1 VWQALDARARRD
13 IYGALHRYFDAAP
26 RPPAWENVASLED
39 LTPGIELFHTLI
51 GLERYEDAFVVFQDH
66 LEHATLYRL
75 SANRQRAE
83 LLERLFPAGMETL
96 PRLAGTQR
104 QSDTLNELALTYKNS
119 GEPGRAEPLF
129 RRAVEIYERDNDGTD
144 AAVALCNLSEAL
156 RLSGHLRAAETAACS
171 ALGMCREQGNH
182 FQEGVS
188 LYRVGLALAA
198 CGAASPSA
206 ITLGRALH
214 IMVAQKNKQ
223 REGSVN
229 ASHAQRC
236 LWCSQPGAA
245 LPLAQRAW
253 ELAHVQRY
261 EANFIRAARLHG
273 EAALGLGDLSTAT
286 ERLHHALTRARTVNL
301 VEDELP
307 ALTALA
313 ELHRQQ
319 QQYDT
324 ARELLEQVWA
334 PAERG
339 PYPLIHADALN
350 VLAQLERDQ
359 GQGRR
364 EAAVAAATEAYR
376 QAWCDGP
383 PYAYHFGL
391 SNARRHLRELG
402 APEPEL
408 PPFDASKYEPMPEV
422 ELDPEDEFHVGPI
435 AEA

>member
-1 VWQALDARARRD
+1 
-13 IYGALHRYFDAAP
+13 
-26 RPPAWENVASLED
+26 
-39 LTPGIELFHTLI
+39 LI
-51 GLERYEDAFVVFQDH
+51 
-66 LEHATLYRL
+66 
-75 SANRQRAE
+75 
-83 LLERLFPAGMETL
+83 LLELVAKPIFPQVIDLVVNT
-96 PRLAGTQR
+96 
-104 QSDTLNELALTYKNS
+104 SNS
-119 GEPGRAEPLF
+119 STRP
-129 RRAVEIYERDNDGTD
+129 
-144 AAVALCNLSEAL
+144 SL
-156 RLSGHLRAAETAACS
+156 RS
-171 ALGMCREQGNH
+171 
-182 FQEGVS
+182 
-188 LYRVGLALAA
+188 VGLALAA

-206 ITLGRALH
+206 VILCRSLNTWIAR
-214 IMVAQKNKQ
+214 KDKQ
-223 REGSVN
+223 GEGTTN
-229 ASHAQRC
+229 ADLAQRC
-236 LWCSQPGAA
+236 LWLSQPGEA

-253 ELAHVQRY
+253 ELAHVLRV
-261 EANFIRAARLHG
+261 ERDFIRAARLHG

-359 GQGRR
+359 GRR